1 MLGLSRSCLGLVLCS
16 CGRSASVM
24 DWFRDGDMSE
34 TVVCRHCEEKFIP
47 QPGKPGYRDECPVC
61 LMERKLL
68 AAKPDKS
75 KLEEHF
81 AAAGLTKEQ
90 IAMSVHW
97 FRRVIGKTLRDRWGC
112 SEEEAQQILDGFED
126 SPTLGKR

>member
-1 MLGLSRSCLGLVLCS
+1 MQPRPP
-16 CGRSASVM
+16 CGSGPQNPG
-24 DWFRDGDMSE
+24 DDMSE
-34 TVVCRHCEEKFIP
+34 TVLCRHCEERFIL

-61 LMERKLL
+61 LIERKLL

-81 AAAGLTKEQ
+81 AASGLTKEQ
-90 IAMSVHW
+90 IAKSVDR
-97 FRRVIGKTLRDRWGC
+97 FRRVMGKDFRDRWGC
-112 SEEEAQQILDGFED
+112 SEEEIQRILDGFED